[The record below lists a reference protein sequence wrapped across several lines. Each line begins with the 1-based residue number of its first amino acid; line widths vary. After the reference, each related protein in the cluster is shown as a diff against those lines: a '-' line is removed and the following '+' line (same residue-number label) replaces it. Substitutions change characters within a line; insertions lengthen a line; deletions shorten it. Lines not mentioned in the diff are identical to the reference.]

1 MACNGV
7 SCGNPQKIAA
17 DAAAAKK
24 KEKVYFCIFVTD
36 GQDWKE
42 KLVEITLELL
52 YLYFFV
58 AKDITPLNNPL
69 SLSKWGRNN
78 NNNNNVISSSLNKEE
93 TCSAFVALAIE
104 E

>member
-7 SCGNPQKIAA
+7 SCGNPQKIA
-17 DAAAAKK
+17 DAAAAK

-36 GQDWKE
+36 GQDRKE

-58 AKDITPLNNPL
+58 AKDITPPINPL
-69 SLSKWGRNN
+69 SLSK
-78 NNNNNVISSSLNKEE
+78 
-93 TCSAFVALAIE
+93 
-104 E
+104 